1 MKQYESILFDLDGT
15 LAISKGAIDAE
26 MASLVSKATQSLAIA
41 IITGG
46 TFNQIKKQVI
56 DNLLPRAH
64 LESLYILPTTGATM
78 VAYQSATNTWDT
90 VYQHRLSDA
99 QKKRIITGINNALAK
114 ASFTINPDDIKGEQ
128 IEDRQSQI
136 TFSALGQEQLPEI
149 KKAWDPDYRKRREL
163 VELLSELNDT
173 CSVNYGGT
181 TSIDI
186 TLAGIDKAFGI
197 QQFYKHTE
205 YDMSTGL
212 FVGDEIKEGGND
224 YAATTTAID
233 VLPTTG
239 PEETKK
245 IIQEVLKTSKD
256 KV

>member
-1 MKQYESILFDLDGT
+1 MKRYESILFDLDGT
-15 LAISKGAIDAE
+15 LAVSKGAIDPE
-26 MASLVSKATQSLAIA
+26 MASLLSKATHSLAIA

-46 TFNQIKKQVI
+46 NMSQIKKQVI
-56 DNLLPRAH
+56 DNLLPKAR

-78 VAYQSATNTWDT
+78 VAYQPATNTWDT
-90 VYQHRLSDA
+90 VYQHRISDT
-99 QKKRIITGINNALAK
+99 QKERIIKAINNALAK
-114 ASFTINPDDIKGEQ
+114 SSFTIDPDNIKGEQ

-149 KKAWDPDYRKRREL
+149 KRAWDPDYRKRREL
-163 VELLSELNDT
+163 VELLSELNDE

-197 QQFYKHTE
+197 QQFYKHTK
-205 YDMSTGL
+205 YDMNTGL

-224 YAATTTAID
+224 YAATTTTID
-233 VLPTTG
+233 IQSTTG
-239 PEETKK
+239 PEGTKK
-245 IIQEVLKTSKD
+245 IIQEILETNKD
-256 KV
+256 KM